1 MPTPTRASG
10 HTVTAVQ
17 PTLTQDRKRNDRNHN
32 MMTMRKA
39 REIAEE
45 EIGEVMAEGLDA
57 ADDARRVLS

>member
-17 PTLTQDRKRNDRNHN
+17 PTLTQGRNDRNHN

-57 ADDARRVLS
+57 RRVLS